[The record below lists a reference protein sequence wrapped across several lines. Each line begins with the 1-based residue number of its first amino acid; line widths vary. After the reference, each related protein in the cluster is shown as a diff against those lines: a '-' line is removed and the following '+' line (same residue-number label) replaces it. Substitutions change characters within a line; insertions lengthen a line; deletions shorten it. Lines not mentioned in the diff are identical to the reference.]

1 MKRVL
6 QLFGLIALLMLGIAP
21 AMAAPLSQDELTI
34 VDHLSADGRFTT
46 LVEALAAANLID
58 TLAEGS
64 YTLFAPTDDAFIRMP
79 PGAFVVLVADST
91 ALGEVLRFHIAG
103 EPLSGA
109 DLAELTTVETLQRE
123 PLNVS
128 LADDAI
134 LINSAQIIE
143 ADIEAANGVIHVIDK
158 VLLPTG
164 ETRDREATPPESE
177 PPAEPAPAD
186 AEAVEEA
193 EPSVDAVDEAES
205 EGEGET
211 EATTDIAAESEA
223 ESAPEAEPIAGTA
236 ELSSLTSD
244 GNGDIIDTLLTD
256 GRFTTLLD
264 AMQTANLTSAFQGQG
279 PYTLFAPTDDAFAA
293 LPEGTLPG
301 LLGNYRALRGTILY
315 HVIGGKMVAADLPD
329 LSSAIT
335 GQGGRLTFSE
345 ADEVVMVNNA
355 RIIAADVETA
365 NGIIHII
372 DTVLIPEVR
381 LPETGLDIPQP
392 CRIANLPALL
402 PRLSLGIEAIEK
414 ANPFLQPGFWH
425 SFGC

>member
-6 QLFGLIALLMLGIAP
+6 QLFGLITLLMLGIAP
-21 AMAAPLSQDELTI
+21 AMAAPPSQDELTI
-34 VDHLSADGRFTT
+34 IDHLSADDRFTT

-58 TLAEGS
+58 TLAEDS
-64 YTLFAPTDDAFIRMP
+64 YTLFAPTDDAFLRMP

-91 ALGEVLRFHIAG
+91 ALGEVLRFHIAD
-103 EPLSGA
+103 EPVSGA
-109 DLAELTTVETLQRE
+109 DLSELTTVDTLQGE

-164 ETRDREATPPESE
+164 ETSGRETAPPESE

-193 EPSVDAVDEAES
+193 EPSVDAVDEAEA
-205 EGEGET
+205 ET
-211 EATTDIAAESEA
+211 EATTDVAAESEA
-223 ESAPEAEPIAGTA
+223 ESAPDAEPITGTA
-236 ELSSLTSD
+236 ELPSVTSD
-244 GNGDIIDTLLTD
+244 GSGDIIDTLLTD

-264 AMQTANLTSAFQGQG
+264 AMQTANLVSAFQGQG

-293 LPEGTLPG
+293 LPEGTWTG

-315 HVIGGKMVAADLPD
+315 HVIGGQMVAADLPD

-402 PRLSLGIEAIEK
+402 PRLSLGIEALEK